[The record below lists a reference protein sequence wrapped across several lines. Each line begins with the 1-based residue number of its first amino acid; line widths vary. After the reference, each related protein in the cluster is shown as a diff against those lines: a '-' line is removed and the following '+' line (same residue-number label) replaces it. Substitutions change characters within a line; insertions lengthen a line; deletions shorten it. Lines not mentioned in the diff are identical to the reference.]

1 MVTRARFERTGFA
14 LHVGCA
20 HGRNHKLQPHRP
32 QFAPNFFSEAG
43 MVDWED
49 GQANGE
55 FW

>member
-20 HGRNHKLQPHRP
+20 HGRNHKLLPHRS

-43 MVDWED
+43 AQ
-49 GQANGE
+49 GANVLRRLKNL
-55 FW
+55 W